1 MFLITFNFYNSILVK
16 LWTILCCSNFTLIEA
31 QTFRAEWLRKYSSI
45 LVSSPS
51 QALYLDYSSC
61 GHTLVMEICDI
72 STYNNGMRNMNRD
85 QISFKYFPSSRDP
98 APELLRGWLDVRLVP
113 HSTFSVKSSSA
124 FPRIVS
130 PRLLSC
136 LSGPGCPGCR
146 ASNKLE
152 CFCWRLIFVTG
163 TSLVACLNCLNCL

>member
-1 MFLITFNFYNSILVK
+1 MLFQLHPNWSTDFSYPIV
-16 LWTILCCSNFTLIEA
+16 
-31 QTFRAEWLRKYSSI
+31 
-45 LVSSPS
+45 VSSCPH
-51 QALYLDYSSC
+51 LLLKHFTHC

-136 LSGPGCPGCR
+136 LSGPGCR

-163 TSLVACLNCLNCL
+163 TSLVACLNCLHCLWCTVGKIAG